1 MGLGDLLFKGDHK
14 IFFQRHKAADKK
26 AELSW
31 RELCLSV
38 SFSAGKQRQCKGRKC
53 CTAIDLS
60 TICVSIK
67 SGV

>member
-14 IFFQRHKAADKK
+14 LFFQSPKLACKK

-31 RELCLSV
+31 RKPCLSV

>member
-26 AELSW
+26 AGLSIG
-31 RELCLSV
+31 EPCLSV
-38 SFSAGKQRQCKGRKC
+38 SFSAGNQRQCKGYQC
-53 CTAIDLS
+53 STARGLS

>member
-38 SFSAGKQRQCKGRKC
+38 LKHSLSVLVSSASAK
-53 CTAIDLS
+53 AASAALL
-60 TICVSIK
+60 
-67 SGV
+67 